1 MEPSDG
7 PPAYISS
14 GTAMQ
19 IPTAAQD
26 FGVFPEV
33 NVSPQPPQAEV
44 HEAVL
49 SDRLQL
55 KQHDS
60 TSQDD
65 AELVNLIK
73 GYLQDPTFHEEV
85 DRMAQLWDKAQ
96 EELLA
101 EQGLQISMDV
111 GD

>member
-1 MEPSDG
+1 
-7 PPAYISS
+7 
-14 GTAMQ
+14 MQ
-19 IPTAAQD
+19 IPMLSQSAD
-26 FGVFPEV
+26 VIPDV
-33 NVSPQPPQAEV
+33 NMYLQPHQAIG

-73 GYLQDPTFHEEV
+73 GYLQDPTFQEEV

-96 EELLA
+96 EEVLA

-111 GD
+111 GE

>member
-1 MEPSDG
+1 MT
-7 PPAYISS
+7 S

-19 IPTAAQD
+19 IPMLMQPVD
-26 FGVFPEV
+26 VFPEV
-33 NVSPQPPQAEV
+33 NMSLQPHQAV
-44 HEAVL
+44 IREAVL

-55 KQHDS
+55 KQHHS

-73 GYLQDPTFHEEV
+73 GYLQDPTFQEEV

-96 EELLA
+96 EDLLA

-111 GD
+111 GE